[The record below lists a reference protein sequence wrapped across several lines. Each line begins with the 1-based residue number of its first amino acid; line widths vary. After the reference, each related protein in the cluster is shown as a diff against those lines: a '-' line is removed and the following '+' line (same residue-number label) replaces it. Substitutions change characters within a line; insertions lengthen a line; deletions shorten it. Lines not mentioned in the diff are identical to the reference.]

1 MGAIF
6 TLQALVYF
14 FNLCAKIVYSVG
26 SSVAEAE
33 KKPKQNK
40 KPQRKQPTKNQIN
53 QKSS

>member
-1 MGAIF
+1 MWAIF

-33 KKPKQNK
+33 NKTKQKNPKENN
-40 KPQRKQPTKNQIN
+40 QPKTK
-53 QKSS
+53 